1 VSNPVKTLSFAI
13 PTQVFLAPLRWLSH
27 AYGLKQTEHSG
38 CWTNTLH
45 YAIHFAGKYLPISIL
60 ARSAV
65 IAGQAAQPMRAVS
78 PCSPKMRLVSAACGP
93 TNG

>member
-1 VSNPVKTLSFAI
+1 VSSLVKTLSFAI
-13 PTQVFLAPLRWLSH
+13 TTQVFLAPLRWLRH

-60 ARSAV
+60 ARNAV
-65 IAGQAAQPMRAVS
+65 IAGRAAQPMRAVS
-78 PCSPKMRLVSAACGP
+78 PCSQKMP
-93 TNG
+93 